1 MPWCFIHLWIE
12 MFRCMH
18 FQYCKHNSK
27 TKYRKLR
34 RSTPSCFKGS
44 VREKWN
50 PLKTFLFFGNTPF
63 KVFFNERDCS
73 PYCKFKWCPNK
84 LNTSNSKSKPPVY
97 WLKNVWCSGGKNKN
111 KTFKSKFFLIYFTKT
126 FIWLSQIQRIRQ
138 KNASLWIR
146 HPLYNEVTWN
156 CIYHAKTQYG
166 KIK

>member
-73 PYCKFKWCPNK
+73 PYCKFKWCPKK
-84 LNTSNSKSKPPVY
+84 LNMRTLNLSPLFIY
-97 WLKNVWCSGGKNKN
+97 WKMFDVLGENEN
-111 KTFKSKFFLIYFTKT
+111 KTFKSKFFNIFYQNIYLIVPNSTNKTK
-126 FIWLSQIQRIRQ
+126 
-138 KNASLWIR
+138 K
-146 HPLYNEVTWN
+146 
-156 CIYHAKTQYG
+156 CIVVN
-166 KIK
+166 